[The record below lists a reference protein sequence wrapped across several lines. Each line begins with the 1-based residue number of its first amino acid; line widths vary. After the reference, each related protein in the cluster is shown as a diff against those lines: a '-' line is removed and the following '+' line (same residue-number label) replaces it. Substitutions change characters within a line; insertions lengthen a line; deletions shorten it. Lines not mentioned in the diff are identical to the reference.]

1 MKNKTITIV
10 GMGLLGGSYAMG
22 LSQAGNQ
29 VYGIDINPASITFA
43 KEHNYILDGST
54 NPDEYNDYLTHTD
67 ILILCL
73 YPNSLVKWI
82 GQHIHLL
89 PTNAIITDV
98 CGVKEQIV
106 DKVQS
111 ITTPYEIEF
120 YSGHPMR
127 GKETLGVQNA
137 DSAIFKNANY
147 ILTPTDKNT
156 SRGEGVV
163 RDIASTLGFSTIRIL
178 TPREHDDMIGYL
190 SQLTHVIA
198 VALMTANSNPKIV
211 DFSGDSF
218 RDLTRIAKIDEYL
231 WSELFSLNK
240 EILCKNIDVFSE
252 NLLELRNYIENDD
265 IENMKKMFRTSTERR
280 KLFDTSLGT

>member
-82 GQHIHLL
+82 EQHIHLL
-89 PTNAIITDV
+89 PATAVITDV

-111 ITTPYEIEF
+111 ITAPYDIEF
-120 YSGHPMR
+120 YPGHPMR

-137 DSAIFKNANY
+137 DSNIFKNANY
-147 ILTPTDKNT
+147 ILTPTAKNT
-156 SRGEGVV
+156 SRGEMIV
-163 RDIASTLGFSTIRIL
+163 RDIANALGFSTIRIL

-198 VALMTANSNPKIV
+198 VALMTANSNPEIV

-240 EILCKNIDVFSE
+240 EILCKNIDVFAE

-280 KLFDTSLGT
+280 KLFDTPLGT